1 VTDLDTSLPAPK
13 RGRIGPLL
21 WFLLALL
28 VCLLGFTFS
37 SSLAS
42 AVSVNRWWMLGVGAC
57 SALLIPAVLAGW
69 VRSMRRGRGSERR
82 SAAPGEPAP
91 PPPRVVRQPSTS
103 TGVLLVN
110 LILLASGVLLAQ
122 QPTQTTVRAHGSWW
136 VAHLVTLI
144 GGAPDNVLIRGA
156 DGALK
161 GLADLLPGAEAARKA
176 PPARDALGAGDGG
189 AGSRAPDGGAATPRA
204 DAATTTRGADA
215 AHQPPPGGAV
225 KLKYE
230 KQGTGIVVPV
240 TLYGPSGAVQ
250 VKMLF
255 DTGASI
261 TTLDSAT
268 LRRLGLSLTL
278 EDPTIETSTANGT
291 VRRKIT
297 VIDGAAIKGARVS
310 GVAVSHCE
318 PCAVREVVGLLGLN
332 VQRQFKVTLDDE
344 ASELTLEPRP
354 RRSGHL
360 LDIRPFVKLT
370 QIRGSWRGPQLSVRL
385 QLHNQSRRTMRYLKL
400 AAVVK
405 RGGKTGQIW
414 GEVRDVPPRA
424 KIPVKLEGL
433 SSLRGE
439 RFTLELERADW

>member
-1 VTDLDTSLPAPK
+1 MLAPQ
-13 RGRIGPLL
+13 
-21 WFLLALL
+21 
-28 VCLLGFTFS
+28 T
-37 SSLAS
+37 
-42 AVSVNRWWMLGVGAC
+42 
-57 SALLIPAVLAGW
+57 
-69 VRSMRRGRGSERR
+69 
-82 SAAPGEPAP
+82 
-91 PPPRVVRQPSTS
+91 
-103 TGVLLVN
+103 
-110 LILLASGVLLAQ
+110 
-122 QPTQTTVRAHGSWW
+122 TQTTVRAHGSWW
-136 VAHLVTLI
+136 VAHLVTLL
-144 GGAPDNVLIRGA
+144 GGAPDNALVRGA
-156 DGALK
+156 DQALG
-161 GLADLLPGAEAARKA
+161 GLADLLPGAGQA
-176 PPARDALGAGDGG
+176 PASAPASGALGEGDGG
-189 AGSRAPDGGAATPRA
+189 ALARASDGGAAPVPRRG
-204 DAATTTRGADA
+204 DAATARRGADA
-215 AHQPPPGGAV
+215 ALQPPPGGVV

-230 KQGTGIVVPV
+230 KQGSSIVVPV

-385 QLHNQSRRTMRYLKL
+385 QLHNQSRRTLRYLKL

-433 SSLRGE
+433 SPLRGE
-439 RFTLELERADW
+439 RFTLELESADW